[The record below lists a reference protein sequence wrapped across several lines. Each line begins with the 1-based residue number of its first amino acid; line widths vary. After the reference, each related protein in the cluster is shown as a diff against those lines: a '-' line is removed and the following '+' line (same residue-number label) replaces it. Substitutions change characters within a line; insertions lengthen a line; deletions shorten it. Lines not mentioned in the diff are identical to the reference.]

1 MWRQDKTLN
10 KGSPYAYPIMIPH
23 ITSDPNSIPSLSD
36 GERPMNAI
44 QVGHLLKKF
53 GVVTAVNDISLTV
66 KDGEIFG
73 FLGPNGAGKTTTIRL
88 LTGVLTPDAGTV
100 QICGIDIHRHPLDAK
115 MQMGVIPESSTVY
128 GDLTAEQNLH
138 LSGKMY
144 GMPRALREERTCKV
158 LLQLGLSERRRSP
171 VRTFSKGMKQ
181 RVSIACAII
190 HRPRVLF
197 LDEPTSGLD
206 VQSRRLVIETIRQM
220 NAQGS
225 TIFLTTHNIEE
236 ANTLC
241 QTVCI
246 INKGKIVAQD
256 SPERLKKMFETTQ
269 SVEVSFDRV
278 VTQDLFEVEGI
289 IRAEPCGDK
298 WRLYTDNPDRVVKY
312 IVRRAE
318 GESLSITSLTTS
330 GPSLEEAFVH
340 LTECL

>member
-1 MWRQDKTLN
+1 
-10 KGSPYAYPIMIPH
+10 
-23 ITSDPNSIPSLSD
+23 
-36 GERPMNAI
+36 MNAL
-44 QVGHLLKKF
+44 QVEHLVKRF
-53 GVVTAVNDISLTV
+53 GSITAVDDVSLTV
-66 KDGEIFG
+66 REGETFG

-100 QICGIDIHRHPLDAK
+100 RINGIDIHRHPLDAK

-128 GDLTAEQNLH
+128 GDLSAEQNLH

-144 GMPRALREERTCKV
+144 GMPRALRDERIDEI
-158 LLQLGLSERRRSP
+158 LSQMGMTEKRRNP
-171 VRTFSKGMKQ
+171 VNTFSKGMKQ

-190 HRPRVLF
+190 HRPKVLV

-206 VQSRRLVIETIRQM
+206 VQSRRLVIETIRHM
-220 NAQGS
+220 NEQGS

-256 SPERLKKMFETTQ
+256 SPERLKKMFDTTQ
-269 SVEVSFDRV
+269 SVEVSFDRTV
-278 VTQDLFEVEGI
+278 PRDLFAAEGI

-298 WRLYTDNPDRVVKY
+298 WRLYTDNPDRVLKY
-312 IVRRAE
+312 LVLRAE
-318 GESLSITSLTTS
+318 RESLGITSLTTS
-330 GPSLEEAFVH
+330 GPSLEEAFVQI
-340 LTECL
+340 TECA

>member
-1 MWRQDKTLN
+1 M
-10 KGSPYAYPIMIPH
+10 S
-23 ITSDPNSIPSLSD
+23 
-36 GERPMNAI
+36 AI
-44 QVGHLLKKF
+44 QADHLIKRF
-53 GVVTAVNDISLTV
+53 GTVIAVNDVSLV
-66 KDGEIFG
+66 VHEGETFG

-88 LTGVLTPDAGTV
+88 LTGVLTPDTGTV
-100 QICGIDIHRHPLDAK
+100 HINGIDIHRHPLNAK

-128 GDLTAEQNLH
+128 GDLSTEQNLH

-144 GMPRALREERTCKV
+144 GMPRSLRDERIDE
-158 LLQLGLSERRRSP
+158 LLSRLGLSEKRHNP

-206 VQSRRLVIETIRQM
+206 VQSRRLVIETIRNM
-220 NAQGS
+220 NEQGS

-256 SPERLKKMFETTQ
+256 SPERLKKMFDTTQ
-269 SVEVSFDRV
+269 SVEVSFDRT
-278 VTQDLFEVEGI
+278 VTRDLFAAEGI
-289 IRAEPCGDK
+289 LRAEPCGDK
-298 WRLYTDNPDRVVKY
+298 WRLYTDNPDLVLKY
-312 IVRRAE
+312 LIGRAE
-318 GESLSITSLTTS
+318 RESLGITSLATS

-340 LTECL
+340 LTECA

>member
-1 MWRQDKTLN
+1 
-10 KGSPYAYPIMIPH
+10 
-23 ITSDPNSIPSLSD
+23 
-36 GERPMNAI
+36 MNAI
-44 QVGHLLKKF
+44 EANHLVKRF
-53 GVVTAVNDISLTV
+53 GTVTAVNDVSLTV
-66 KDGEIFG
+66 REGETFG

-88 LTGVLTPDAGTV
+88 LTGVLTPEAGAVRIT
-100 QICGIDIHRHPLDAK
+100 GIDIHRHPLDAK

-128 GDLTAEQNLH
+128 GDLSAEQNLH

-144 GMPRALREERTCKV
+144 GMPRALRDERIDEI
-158 LLQLGLSERRRSP
+158 LSQLGLNEKRRNP

-206 VQSRRLVIETIRQM
+206 VQSRRLVIDTIRRM
-220 NAQGS
+220 NEQGS

-246 INKGKIVAQD
+246 INKGKVVAQD
-256 SPERLKKMFETTQ
+256 SPERLKKMFDTTQ
-269 SVEVSFDRV
+269 SVEVSFDRTV
-278 VTQDLFEVEGI
+278 SRDLFAAKGI
-289 IRAEPCGDK
+289 LRAEPYGDK
-298 WRLYTDNPDRVVKY
+298 WRLYTDNPDRVLKY
-312 IVRRAE
+312 LVGHAE
-318 GESLSITSLTTS
+318 RESIGITSLATS

-340 LTECL
+340 LTERA